1 MADVESHNKEESW
14 FYSETVQDHFFNP
27 RNLASEDPKEFDAM
41 GEVGSPACGDKMKVW
56 IKVDPAT
63 NIITDFKWRTFG
75 CASAIAST
83 SVASEMMIGKTLE
96 EAQKVTPKQ
105 IVEELGGLPPR
116 KIHCSVL
123 ADQALRAAIKNHQ
136 AGESFDH

>member
-1 MADVESHNKEESW
+1 MADVQSHDGEENW
-14 FYSETVQDHFFNP
+14 FYSATVQDHFFNP
-27 RNLASEDPKEFDAM
+27 RNLATEGPTDYDAM

-56 IKVDPAT
+56 IKVDPKT
-63 NIITDFKWRTFG
+63 NKITDFKWRTFG

-96 EAQKVTPKQ
+96 EAQKITPRK

-123 ADQALRAAIKNHQ
+123 ADQALRAAIKNYQ
-136 AGESFDH
+136 K